1 MELAT
6 TVVALAVVCALAIGA
21 LRALGRKGVGGGA
34 AGLKV
39 VARLALEPR
48 RTLYVVEAG
57 GKCLLVGVGDGPM
70 AVLAEL
76 DPSQVRA
83 ATPEPA
89 ATSLGDVVKRVLGV
103 RA

>member
-21 LRALGRKGVGGGA
+21 LRALKGRSPGGGT

-48 RTLYVVEAG
+48 RTLYVVEAAG
-57 GKCLLVGVGDGPM
+57 RCLLVGVGDGPM

-76 DPSQVRA
+76 DAAQVRA
-83 ATPEPA
+83 AIVEPA
-89 ATSLGDVVKRVLGV
+89 ASSFGDVVKRVLGV